1 MNVSIRKSFIKD
13 VSKIKDKKLKQRIA
27 NVIENVRNANSID
40 DIPNLKKI
48 SGYEFQYRIRIGNYR
63 AGLEIIEDDVAFVRF
78 GHRKDFYNFFP

>member
-1 MNVSIRKSFIKD
+1 MNATVRKSFKKD
-13 VSKIKDKKLKQRIA
+13 ISKVRDKKLKQRVA
-27 NVIENVRNANSID
+27 NVIENVRNVDSID

-48 SGYEFQYRIRIGNYR
+48 LGYEFQYRIRIGNYR